1 MNTMRKNAL
10 MLRIM
15 FVFFLMFFAVY
26 IPMTQRIP
34 YLTSLGYSNEQQ
46 NFIFSIQAFVAF
58 IYQLIFGFL
67 CDKYR
72 TIKKFF
78 ILAMGLAITGIYLMF
93 IQTQQVFYFH
103 LLTIAVLGS
112 FANASVGL
120 LDSWAL
126 EIDPVIQRNYGAVR
140 AMGTI
145 GWIVGGYVVTLVFER
160 FGYSALG
167 LTFAVTSIA
176 LLIFSTT
183 LRDAVKQSSIDVK
196 LRDVKELFLN
206 KRYMLITLAL
216 LFTMMLALSDGLV
229 VVMKMEAIGA
239 TALEKYLRFAIQ
251 AVVELPL
258 FFLGAH
264 LLKRYSPLK
273 ILRFAI
279 VVFAIRYIAYG
290 FAPNAFWMIV
300 VSLLQAFT
308 FPLLMITS
316 KVLILDE
323 SPAHLKS
330 SGQMVS
336 VSIYNGIGAAMVPLL
351 LNVLIVSRGIDFSLI
366 FVALMMVVPIGILT
380 YLIKTA

>member
-1 MNTMRKNAL
+1 MRKNAL

-15 FVFFLMFFAVY
+15 FVFFIMFFAVY

-46 NFIFSIQAFVAF
+46 NIIFSMQAFIAF

-78 ILAMGLAITGIYLMF
+78 VLAMSLGIIGVYLMF
-93 IQTQQVFYFH
+93 TQTQQAFYFH
-103 LLTIAVLGS
+103 VLTVAVLGS
-112 FANASVGL
+112 FANAAVGL
-120 LDSWAL
+120 LDSWTL
-126 EIDPVIQRNYGAVR
+126 EIDPVIQQNYGAVR

-145 GWIVGGYVVTLVFER
+145 GWIVGGYVVTLVFDS

-167 LTFAVTSIA
+167 LTFAITAIA

-183 LRDAVKQSSIDVK
+183 LRDAVKQSTIEVK
-196 LRDVKELFLN
+196 LKDVRELFLN
-206 KRYMLITLAL
+206 KRYVLITLAL

-239 TALEKYLRFAIQ
+239 TPLEKYLRFAIQ
-251 AVVELPL
+251 AMVELPL

-264 LLKRYSPLK
+264 LLKRFQPIKL
-273 ILRFAI
+273 LRFAI
-279 VVFAIRYIAYG
+279 VIFAIRYVAYG
-290 FAPNAFWMIV
+290 FAPNAFWMIAI
-300 VSLLQAFT
+300 SLLQAFS

-336 VSIYNGIGAAMVPLL
+336 VSIYNGIGAALVPLFISF
-351 LNVLIVSRGIDFSLI
+351 LIRINGIDFSIITLG
-366 FVALMMVVPIGILT
+366 VMMIIPVGILT
-380 YLIKTA
+380 YLIRTS

>member
-1 MNTMRKNAL
+1 MRKNSL

-46 NFIFSIQAFVAF
+46 NLIFSVQAFVAF

-78 ILAMGLAITGIYLMF
+78 ILAMSIAIVGVYLMF
-93 IQTQQVFYFH
+93 IQTQQVFFFH

-112 FANASVGL
+112 FANAAVGL

-126 EIDPVIQRNYGAVR
+126 EIDPVIQQNYGAVR

-145 GWIVGGYVVTLVFER
+145 GWIVGGYVVTLVFEQ

-167 LTFAVTSIA
+167 LTFAVTAVA
-176 LLIFSTT
+176 LLVFSTT
-183 LRDAVKQSSIDVK
+183 LRDAIKQTTVDVK
-196 LRDVKELFLN
+196 LKDIRELFLN
-206 KRYMLITLAL
+206 KRYVLITLAL
-216 LFTMMLALSDGLV
+216 LVTMMLALSDGLV

-239 TALEKYLRFAIQ
+239 TAFEKYLRFAIQ

-258 FFLGAH
+258 FFLGVH
-264 LLKRYSPLK
+264 LLRRFSALK
-273 ILRFAI
+273 LLRFAI
-279 VVFAIRYIAYG
+279 IIFAIRYIGYG

-300 VSLLQAFT
+300 VSLLQAFS

-330 SGQMVS
+330 SGQLVS
-336 VSIYNGIGAAMVPLL
+336 VSIYNGIGAALVPLL
-351 LNVLIVSRGIDFSLI
+351 LNALIISSGIDFALI